1 MRYLSLIVF
10 VVISWQVSLGQVTFT
25 CSVDSNQMLIG
36 DQRLLHLNVK
46 GKVDFVPDTISF
58 IAWQKLGIETLSKQ
72 TWQNEGSD
80 GYHQMVKIAAFD
92 TGYLRLPP
100 LILPFQSDQVTDT
113 AYSNDLVLEVS
124 GITIDSTG
132 LAPIKPILREPFTF
146 RDAMPY
152 VIALLLGLFIIGLI
166 FLHKKKATP
175 APVIV
180 EVLIPPDEIALA
192 DLQKL
197 RTKKLWQA
205 GKIKDYQSELTHIV
219 RAYIEARY
227 HIPALESTTSE
238 ILEFTLLK
246 ELDKSLHQD
255 LNQILNIADLIKFAK
270 ARPDIGIHE
279 EFMQKAESFVHATRE
294 SKIVHDV

>member
-10 VVISWQVSLGQVTFT
+10 IVISWQTSFSQVTFT
-25 CSVDSNQMLIG
+25 CAVDSNRLLIG
-36 DQRLLHLNVK
+36 DQRLLHLTVK
-46 GKVDFVPDTISF
+46 GPIDFEPDTISF
-58 IAWQKLGIETLSKQ
+58 VDWQKLGIETLSRQ

-80 GYHQMVKIAAFD
+80 GYHQMLKIAAFD
-92 TGYLRLPP
+92 TGYIQLPP
-100 LILPFQSDQVTDT
+100 LILPFQSNQIPDT

-152 VIALLLGLFIIGLI
+152 VISLLVGLLLIGLL
-166 FLHKKKATP
+166 FLRKKKATP
-175 APVIV
+175 EPVVV
-180 EVLIPPDEIALA
+180 EVPIPPDEIAMA
-192 DLQKL
+192 DLGKL
-197 RTKKLWQA
+197 RAKKLWQT
-205 GKIKDYQSELTHIV
+205 GKIKEYQSELTHIV

-227 HIPALESTTSE
+227 HVPALESTTGE
-238 ILEFTLLK
+238 ILEFTQLK
-246 ELDKSLHQD
+246 ELDNSLHQD

-279 EFMQKAESFVHATRE
+279 EFMQKAESFVHQTRQPKMV
-294 SKIVHDV
+294 SDV

>member
-1 MRYLSLIVF
+1 
-10 VVISWQVSLGQVTFT
+10 
-25 CSVDSNQMLIG
+25 MLIG

-46 GKVDFVPDTISF
+46 GPTNFVPDTISF
-58 IAWQKLGIETLSKQ
+58 AAWQKLGVETLSRQ
-72 TWQNEGSD
+72 TWQNQGSE

-100 LILPFQSDQVTDT
+100 LLLPFQSDQGIDT
-113 AYSNDLVLEVS
+113 TFSNDLVLEVS

-152 VIALLLGLFIIGLI
+152 IIALIVGVLVIGLI
-166 FLHKKKATP
+166 FLRKKKSTP
-175 APVIV
+175 PPVII
-180 EVLIPPDEIALA
+180 EVPIPPDEIAMT
-192 DLQKL
+192 DLEKL

-205 GKIKDYQSELTHIV
+205 GKIKEYQSELTHIV

-227 HIPALESTTSE
+227 RVPALESTTSE
-238 ILEFTLLK
+238 ILEFYQLK
-246 ELDKSLHQD
+246 ELDKALHQD

-270 ARPDIGIHE
+270 ARPEIGVHE
-279 EFMQKAESFVHATRE
+279 EFMQKAESFVQITRE
-294 SKIVHDV
+294 TKIVQDV